1 MNAVEIQK
9 AAAGAR
15 GEQARTL
22 RSQGLLLREIA
33 AELGVARTTVGQY
46 LADPDGA
53 RLKARRDGYRG
64 RCECGSPT
72 HGTNG
77 PGKAPTRCIKC
88 TSESRHESRY
98 WTAERVVSELQ
109 AWARELRRAPG
120 AREAATRGAPVPLGM
135 VQRESGSW
143 NNGLAAAGLPT
154 ITRRAKA

>member
-72 HGTNG
+72 HGTN
-77 PGKAPTRCIKC
+77 
-88 TSESRHESRY
+88 
-98 WTAERVVSELQ
+98 
-109 AWARELRRAPG
+109 APG
-120 AREAATRGAPVPLGM
+120 RRPRVASNAPAKAATSRGTGR
-135 VQRESGSW
+135 QNESCRSCKR
-143 NNGLAAAGLPT
+143 GLESYDE
-154 ITRRAKA
+154 RRGRARRQLEERPSH